1 MKKSDELRIKTR
13 KMIAKNLII
22 LVALA
27 VVAFVGVYSWF
38 TKSTTATADGINA
51 STKMSDKLEFYIM
64 PPSDDD
70 QYGAINTRLTENL
83 AWNTQHQNDE
93 GYVARQTEWHHGKL
107 DFDFSDQEFKFM
119 DGLFMSEV
127 TGDGTSF
134 KIPKLMQYNNVAYI
148 DKTQAFEKATPN
160 DNYMSFDLYIRS
172 KNNYSIA
179 LMNDSSIEPVNS
191 NSISGEH
198 DYSGDDDEANMKPGA
213 IGAVRMSILN
223 CEANNKCELLW
234 IPAPNVW
241 YNGLTDHLYTGL
253 TANGSGDYSFS
264 GKGSAYYD
272 ENDATNKLKLTNEG
286 TTTHAFYSANNASR
300 TTWANGSNNVKA
312 STAGNYTLG
321 ADNSDDIVVLT
332 LQNQDND
339 YRYGHIRVNL
349 WIEGE
354 DAEARLRLVNGKFNM
369 SLRFD
374 IKEAVQSIEP
384 GS

>member
-253 TANGSGDYSFS
+253 TENGSGNYSFS
-264 GKGSAYYD
+264 NKGSAYYTGSGIALR
-272 ENDATNKLKLTNEG
+272 ENES
-286 TTTHAFYSANNASR
+286 TTDHSFYSANNASR
-300 TTWANGSNNVKA
+300 TTWANGTNNVKA
-312 STAGNYTLG
+312 STTGNYRLGSDSSADVVVVTLPH
-321 ADNSDDIVVLT
+321 DDGNGY
-332 LQNQDND
+332 Q
-339 YRYGHIRVNL
+339 YGHIRVNL

-369 SLRFD
+369 SLCFD
-374 IKEAVQSIEP
+374 IKEVVEETQS

>member
-38 TKSTTATADGINA
+38 TKSTTATTDGINA
-51 STKMSDKLEFYIM
+51 STKMNDKLEFYIM
-64 PPSDDD
+64 PPSDSD
-70 QYGAINTRLTENL
+70 QYDAINQRLSDNAT
-83 AWNTQHQNDE
+83 WNTNNPSE
-93 GYVARQTEWHHGKL
+93 IPRRTEWHQGEL
-107 DFDFSDQEFKFM
+107 NFDFSDQEFKFM

-134 KIPKLMQYNNVAYI
+134 KIPKLMQYDQVAYI
-148 DKTQAFEKATPN
+148 DTEQAFENAAAN
-160 DNYMSFDLYIRS
+160 DNYMSFDLYFRS
-172 KNNYSIA
+172 QSNYSIA
-179 LMNDSSIEPVNS
+179 LTNESTIEPVDPS
-191 NSISGEH
+191 NSLSGQH
-198 DYSGDDDEANMKPGA
+198 DYTGDAQEASMKPGA

-223 CEANNKCELLW
+223 CEANNERELLW

-253 TANGSGDYSFS
+253 TANGTDNYSFS
-264 GKGSAYYD
+264 NKGSAYYTGSGIALR
-272 ENDATNKLKLTNEG
+272 ENES
-286 TTTHAFYSANNASR
+286 TTDHSFYSANNASR
-300 TTWANGSNNVKA
+300 TTWKNGTYNVKA
-312 STAGNYTLG
+312 STDG
-321 ADNSDDIVVLT
+321 
-332 LQNQDND
+332 D
-339 YRYGHIRVNL
+339 YRLGSDSSADVVVVTLPHDDGNGYQYGHIRVNL

-369 SLRFD
+369 SLYFD
-374 IKEAVQSIEP
+374 IKELVEATES